1 MMASPAYTQGCEE
14 VRLEMKKE
22 EQRFVLMLARAEE
35 EENARLARLSG
46 KYEEWVQVEVSG
58 AEEWASDVVWDAHIE
73 AECVDVKQA
82 LVPDEDEDVDDTE
95 ELREWYCTEDE
106 GHCSEDCWLDNDDD
120 DDALASTEEPRA
132 TVAKFVFDYTG

>member
-1 MMASPAYTQGCEE
+1 
-14 VRLEMKKE
+14 
-22 EQRFVLMLARAEE
+22 
-35 EENARLARLSG
+35 
-46 KYEEWVQVEVSG
+46 
-58 AEEWASDVVWDAHIE
+58 VVWDAHIE